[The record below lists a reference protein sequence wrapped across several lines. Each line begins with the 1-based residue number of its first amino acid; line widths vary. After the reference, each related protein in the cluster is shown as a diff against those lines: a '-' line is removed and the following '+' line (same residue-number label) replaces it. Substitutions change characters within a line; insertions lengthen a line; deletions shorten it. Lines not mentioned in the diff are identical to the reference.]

1 MNSKNY
7 NDNPEAHASQ
17 VSKVL
22 AYMKEGNSI
31 TPLEALNKFGA
42 MRLSAIIKDIE
53 GIVGYPPHRDRV
65 QVKNRFGKDV
75 YVARYWLDEGVKLFN

>member
-1 MNSKNY
+1 MKQNN
-7 NDNPEAHASQ
+7 NDNPEVHSSQ

-22 AYMKEGNSI
+22 AYLKEGHTI
-31 TPLEALNKFGA
+31 TPLEALNMFGA

-53 GIVGYPPHRDRV
+53 GIVGYAPHRDRV

-75 YVARYWLDEGVKLFN
+75 YVARYWLDEGVSLFN